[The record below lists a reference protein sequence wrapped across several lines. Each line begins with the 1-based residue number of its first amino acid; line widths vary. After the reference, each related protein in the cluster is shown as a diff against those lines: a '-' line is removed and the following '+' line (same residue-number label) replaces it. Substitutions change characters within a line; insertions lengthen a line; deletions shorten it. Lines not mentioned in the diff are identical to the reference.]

1 MAVESTFRRRILALA
16 FQNSFH
22 GVQKFFRL
30 WVVRELNF
38 PWNCAV
44 WSRNDTM
51 EVKTP
56 NFERD
61 APHTFNSNF
70 VFAHNRSNFGNFSQ
84 FTVFVWVM
92 RNVNFSRNYLNCT
105 VWRRNNI
112 KRKWKKNGQYDAR
125 CARIYISFVFVHDR
139 SNFGN
144 FSQFTVFVW
153 VMRNVNFSR
162 NYLNCTVWRRNN
174 IKRKWKKKRTIW
186 CEMRAHLHQFRL
198 RTQQLEFWQFWP
210 IYCVCMGA
218 QYESCMALA

>member
-61 APHTFNSNF
+61 APRTFNSNL
-70 VFAHNRSNFGNFSQ
+70 ASH
-84 FTVFVWVM
+84 T
-92 RNVNFSRNYLNCT
+92 T
-105 VWRRNNI
+105 
-112 KRKWKKNGQYDAR
+112 
-125 CARIYISFVFVHDR
+125 ARILAISA
-139 SNFGN
+139 NLLCLFG
-144 FSQFTVFVW
+144 
-153 VMRNVNFSR
+153 
-162 NYLNCTVWRRNN
+162 
-174 IKRKWKKKRTIW
+174 
-186 CEMRAHLHQFRL
+186 
-198 RTQQLEFWQFWP
+198 
-210 IYCVCMGA
+210 
-218 QYESCMALA
+218 